1 MKFLKNERGSSSV
14 EAAII
19 LGPILILF
27 FIFMTY
33 FNKGMLM
40 QDTDYYLKEA
50 ITSAIK
56 QPTFDKAKV
65 AATDSFN
72 LGLQIGSENEIKLRT
87 DESNPIVFEIR
98 NLNGD
103 LVEARSHWCK
113 DYMLSMKVKVD
124 RKSAFLTL
132 NSIRDDLTGEVT
144 HSIDNSMKL
153 NKTIF
158 AKIENAK
165 VCD

>member
-1 MKFLKNERGSSSV
+1 MKFLKNKRGSSSV

-56 QPTFDKAKV
+56 QPTFDKAKE

-103 LVEARSHWCK
+103 IVEARSHWCK

>member
-1 MKFLKNERGSSSV
+1 MKFLKNKRGSSSV

-50 ITSAIK
+50 ITSAVK
-56 QPTFDKAKV
+56 QPTFDKAKQ

-72 LGLQIGSENEIKLRT
+72 LGLEIGSENEIKLR
-87 DESNPIVFEIR
+87 DESNPITFEIR
-98 NLNGD
+98 NLEGD
-103 LVEARSHWCK
+103 LVDARTHWCK

-124 RKSAFLTL
+124 RQSAFLTL

-144 HSIDNSMKL
+144 RSIDNSMKL

>member
-1 MKFLKNERGSSSV
+1 MKFLKNKRGSSSV

-50 ITSAIK
+50 ITSAVK
-56 QPTFDKAKV
+56 QPTFDKAKQ

-72 LGLQIGSENEIKLRT
+72 LGLEIGSENEIKLR
-87 DESNPIVFEIR
+87 DESNPITFEIR
-98 NLNGD
+98 NLEGD
-103 LVEARSHWCK
+103 LVDARTHWCK

-124 RKSAFLTL
+124 RQSAFLTL
-132 NSIRDDLTGEVT
+132 NSIRDDLTGDVT
-144 HSIDNSMKL
+144 RSIDNSMKL

>member
-1 MKFLKNERGSSSV
+1 MKFLKNKRGSSSV

-56 QPTFDKAKV
+56 QPTFDKAKQ

-87 DESNPIVFEIR
+87 GESNPIVFEIR
-98 NLNGD
+98 NLNGEI
-103 LVEARSHWCK
+103 VEARSHWCK

>member
-1 MKFLKNERGSSSV
+1 MRFLKNKRGSSSV

-56 QPTFDKAKV
+56 QPTFDKAKQ

-72 LGLQIGSENEIKLRT
+72 LGLEIGSEDQIKLRT
-87 DESNPIVFEIR
+87 DESNPIEFEIR
-98 NLNGD
+98 NLEGD
-103 LVEARSHWCK
+103 IVEARNHWCK
-113 DYMLSMKVKVD
+113 DYMLTMRVKVD
-124 RKSAFLTL
+124 RKSPFLTL
-132 NSIRDDLTGEVT
+132 NSIRDDLSGDVIY
-144 HSIDNSMKL
+144 SVDNSMKL

>member
-1 MKFLKNERGSSSV
+1 MKFLKNKRGSSSV

-50 ITSAIK
+50 ITSAVK
-56 QPTFDKAKV
+56 QPTFDKAKQS
-65 AATDSFN
+65 ATDSFN
-72 LGLQIGSENEIKLRT
+72 LGLEIGSENEIKLR
-87 DESNPIVFEIR
+87 DESNPITFEIR
-98 NLNGD
+98 NLEGD
-103 LVEARSHWCK
+103 LVDARTHWCK

-124 RKSAFLTL
+124 RQSAFLTL
-132 NSIRDDLTGEVT
+132 NSIRDDLTGDVT
-144 HSIDNSMKL
+144 RSIDNSMKL